1 MTHKVA
7 RTGLMLVL
15 ALLIAV
21 PFSLLAQDQTSSDT
35 QSASQSTPSTA
46 DSSTTSNTDATSTD
60 ATSAAATSKDK
71 KDKKDKDKDKKKPKN
86 SDVDNIGS
94 RDINKGSINFIS
106 LDKEIAMGRQL
117 AAEVERQVKLIDDP
131 TINEYV
137 NRVGQNIVRNSD
149 AKVPF
154 TIKVVESDEIN
165 AFALPGGFF
174 YVNSGLILAADEEA
188 ELAGVMAHE
197 IGHVA
202 ARHGT
207 EQYSKG
213 ELVNFASIPLIF
225 MGGVGGFAIRQAAGF
240 LIPMQFLQ
248 FSRADESEADYLGL
262 QYMYKTGYDPTAT
275 VSFFEKL
282 QAKESAKPGSVSKMF
297 STHPP
302 TGDRIEKDKK
312 NIELILPSREQY
324 VVTTSEFNR
333 VKAQLAQLENRRPSQ
348 EESNKPSLR
357 RKTTT
362 QRRDP
367 NDRTTDRGTGTSSG
381 TSSDDD
387 SDRPTLKRSPSSQ
400 PQTPSTDPNSTSTS
414 PSTSSSTSSPTNSQD
429 SAKSADST
437 SPDDSQNNDPDR
449 PVLKRRN

>member
-1 MTHKVA
+1 MKHMVA
-7 RTGLMLVL
+7 RMGLMFVF

-21 PFSLLAQDQTSSDT
+21 PFPLLAQTQTNDGSAPATSSD
-35 QSASQSTPSTA
+35 
-46 DSSTTSNTDATSTD
+46 SNAKSDAKSN
-60 ATSAAATSKDK
+60 DK
-71 KDKKDKDKDKKKPKN
+71 KAKDKDKDKDDKNKGKKPKN
-86 SDVDNIGS
+86 ADVDNIGA
-94 RDINKGSINFIS
+94 RNINKGSINFYS

-117 AAEVERQVKLIDDP
+117 AAEVERQVKLVDDP

-174 YVNSGLILAADEEA
+174 YVNSGLILAADDES

-197 IGHVA
+197 IAHVA

-207 EQYSKG
+207 EQASKG

-225 MGGVGGFAIRQAAGF
+225 MGGVGGFAIRQAAGL

-248 FSRADESEADYLGL
+248 FSRKDESEADYFGL
-262 QYMYKTGYDPTAT
+262 QYMYAAGYDPTAT

-302 TGDRIEKDKK
+302 TGDRIEADKK
-312 NIELILPSREQY
+312 NIELILPNKEQY
-324 VVTTSEFNR
+324 VITTSEFNR
-333 VKAQLAQLENRRPSQ
+333 VKAQLAQLENRRPNQ

-367 NDRTTDRGTGTSSG
+367 ST
-381 TSSDDD
+381 SDDD
-387 SDRPTLKRSPSSQ
+387 GGDRPTLKRDPGSKQ
-400 PQTPSTDPNSTSTS
+400 DPQQTD
-414 PSTSSSTSSPTNSQD
+414 
-429 SAKSADST
+429 AKSDAKSSDSPQAK
-437 SPDDSQNNDPDR
+437 PDDQEPSDTDR
-449 PVLKRRN
+449 PKLKRRD

>member
-7 RTGLMLVL
+7 RMGLMFVL

-21 PFSLLAQDQTSSDT
+21 PFPLLAQT
-35 QSASQSTPSTA
+35 QSDDNQSTSDQDA
-46 DSSTTSNTDATSTD
+46 NAKSDSKS
-60 ATSAAATSKDK
+60 
-71 KDKKDKDKDKKKPKN
+71 KDKKDKDKDKDDKSKGKKPKN
-86 SDVDNIGS
+86 SDVDNIGA
-94 RDINKGSINFIS
+94 RNINKGSVNFYS

-117 AAEVERQVKLIDDP
+117 AAEVERQVKLVDDP

-174 YVNSGLILAADEEA
+174 YVNSGLILAADDES

-197 IGHVA
+197 IAHVA

-207 EQYSKG
+207 EQASKG
-213 ELVNFASIPLIF
+213 ELINFASIPLIF
-225 MGGVGGFAIRQAAGF
+225 MGGVGGFAIRQAAGL

-248 FSRADESEADYLGL
+248 FSRKDEAEADYFGL
-262 QYMYKTGYDPTAT
+262 QYMYKAGYDPTAT

-282 QAKESAKPGSVSKMF
+282 QAKESAKPGSVSKLF

-302 TGDRIEKDKK
+302 TGDRIEMDKK
-312 NIELILPSREQY
+312 NIELILPNKEQY

-333 VKAQLAQLENRRPSQ
+333 VKGQLAQIENRRPNQ
-348 EESNKPSLR
+348 EEANKPSLR
-357 RKTTT
+357 RKTQT
-362 QRRDP
+362 QRPNP
-367 NDRTTDRGTGTSSG
+367 NDRSTTTS
-381 TSSDDD
+381 TSDDD
-387 SDRPTLKRSPSSQ
+387 SDRPTLKR
-400 PQTPSTDPNSTSTS
+400 DPNNQKSQTSTQSDSQQSDSQSQS
-414 PSTSSSTSSPTNSQD
+414 P
-429 SAKSADST
+429 SAKSSDST
-437 SPDDSQNNDPDR
+437 TKPDDQEPSDSDR
-449 PVLKRRN
+449 PKLKRRDQ